1 MLIIT
6 STMVCPNVQRWKLL
20 EEQIR
25 KLEAWMASHS
35 TEPQLARLV
44 AEYPRRGGRKKI
56 AKLYVPRELRELAR
70 TQDKI
75 GWRNFR
81 EGKISKCF
89 HISQGQY

>member
-35 TEPQLARLV
+35 KEPQLARLV

-56 AKLYVPRELRELAR
+56 AKLYVPRELKELAR
-70 TQDKI
+70 THCRI
-75 GWRNFR
+75 G
-81 EGKISKCF
+81 
-89 HISQGQY
+89 